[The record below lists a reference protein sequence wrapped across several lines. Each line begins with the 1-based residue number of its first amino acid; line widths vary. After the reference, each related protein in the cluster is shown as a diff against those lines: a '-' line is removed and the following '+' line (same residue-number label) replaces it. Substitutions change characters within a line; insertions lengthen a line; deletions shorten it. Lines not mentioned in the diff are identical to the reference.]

1 MDDNQTSFL
10 RTVQACGTSLVETVN
25 HVLDFTKLSGNTK
38 GGGIENVILPSKFVD
53 LRFVRFCI
61 GQDLSTFYSRV
72 DLSQVVEEAVE
83 GCWIGSRARLSLSQ
97 SEIGSVYAPPPQ
109 VTTLAFVGIP
119 VETVIDIQY
128 RTGVSLYSVFFVVC

>member
-1 MDDNQTSFL
+1 M
-10 RTVQACGTSLVETVN
+10 
-25 HVLDFTKLSGNTK
+25 
-38 GGGIENVILPSKFVD
+38 
-53 LRFVRFCI
+53 
-61 GQDLSTFYSRV
+61 FYSRV

-128 RTGVSLYSVFFVVC
+128 RPGVSLYSVFFVVCWSLLNGFTGLGTCLWKGRPKESFDESDRE